1 MASLNINQVRGGHKE
16 ELAKKLIKLFL
27 ATAILSPAKMGP
39 SIWKTSIKKKR
50 DMLNDLIISEVLPL
64 PLPIP
69 IEAFK
74 PPMLA
79 PHPLQFHPPIPFL

>member
-1 MASLNINQVRGGHKE
+1 
-16 ELAKKLIKLFL
+16 
-27 ATAILSPAKMGP
+27 
-39 SIWKTSIKKKR
+39 
-50 DMLNDLIISEVLPL
+50 MLNDLIISEVLPL

-79 PHPLQFHPPIPFL
+79 PHMLQFHPPIPFL